1 VTTRIVRIVCASAF
15 ARVQAL
21 YYSGHTLLLVLSQKN
36 KRERER
42 EKTNLPAMFHV
53 ERLVHA
59 ASDLDAQVFVNG
71 VFRNF
76 HFVPLGKL
84 LFIASGKSRN
94 IKK

>member
-1 VTTRIVRIVCASAF
+1 
-15 ARVQAL
+15 
-21 YYSGHTLLLVLSQKN
+21 
-36 KRERER
+36 
-42 EKTNLPAMFHV
+42 MFHV

-84 LFIASGKSRN
+84 LFIASKKEIERKKKKIRKKKKSRAKKRGDDRTNN
-94 IKK
+94 IWMVLR

>member
-1 VTTRIVRIVCASAF
+1 
-15 ARVQAL
+15 
-21 YYSGHTLLLVLSQKN
+21 
-36 KRERER
+36 
-42 EKTNLPAMFHV
+42 MFHV

-84 LFIASGKSRN
+84 LFIATKKEIERKKKKYVKKKSQER
-94 IKK
+94 KKGATTEQTTFGWCSVVVVVIAPRRVLLQT